1 MAAANKGPKKR
12 SKQLNISTIIS
23 GDGRPIRLGR
33 LQEDDRSSA
42 ALPSSPIETQP
53 ESGPDDAQG
62 NNNNSLHFTPEPT
75 INISTIL
82 YKENRGAVYK

>member
-12 SKQLNISTIIS
+12 AKQLNISTIIS

-42 ALPSSPIETQP
+42 VLPSSPVEVQP
-53 ESGPDDAQG
+53 DSVPDDEPG
-62 NNNNSLHFTPEPT
+62 DLHWLCHGFSLFT
-75 INISTIL
+75 
-82 YKENRGAVYK
+82 